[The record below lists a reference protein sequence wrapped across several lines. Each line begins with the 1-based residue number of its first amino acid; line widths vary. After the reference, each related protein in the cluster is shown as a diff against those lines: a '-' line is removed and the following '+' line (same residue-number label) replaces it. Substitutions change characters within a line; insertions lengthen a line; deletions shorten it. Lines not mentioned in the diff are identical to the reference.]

1 MKEAIIPYGR
11 QYVDKEDIKSV
22 CKVLNSR
29 FLTSGPKVFFFEKL
43 INKYCQSKFA
53 VCANSATS
61 ALHIACMALGVKKG
75 DYVWTSPISFV
86 ASANCAVYCG
96 ANVDFLDIDLDTFNL
111 SSKKLEEKLKRTKK
125 SKLPKVVIPVHM
137 GGLSCDMKAIN
148 ILAKKYKFKILED
161 ASHAL
166 GGTYNQ
172 KKIGSCEYSDIAVF
186 SFHPVKTITSAE
198 GGVAVTNNKH
208 LAENMRS
215 FREHGIEKNPL
226 KFQGH
231 SDGPWFYQQKEIGYN
246 YRLSDLH
253 AALGISQLKKINKF
267 TKKRNLIAK
276 YYISNLKNLPIL
288 FQRKIKNIFSSYHLF
303 IILVSANYHLKLFNF
318 LRASKIIVN
327 LHYIPIYLHPFFRK
341 KYNYRDFPNS
351 NSYYSKAISLPIFYQ
366 MTKKQQNYVIKKIKL
381 FYKKNNGKE
390 F

>member
-1 MKEAIIPYGR
+1 M
-11 QYVDKEDIKSV
+11 
-22 CKVLNSR
+22 
-29 FLTSGPKVFFFEKL
+29 
-43 INKYCQSKFA
+43 
-53 VCANSATS
+53 
-61 ALHIACMALGVKKG
+61 
-75 DYVWTSPISFV
+75 
-86 ASANCAVYCG
+86 
-96 ANVDFLDIDLDTFNL
+96 
-111 SSKKLEEKLKRTKK
+111 
-125 SKLPKVVIPVHM
+125 
-137 GGLSCDMKAIN
+137 
-148 ILAKKYKFKILED
+148 
-161 ASHAL
+161 
-166 GGTYNQ
+166 
-172 KKIGSCEYSDIAVF
+172 
-186 SFHPVKTITSAE
+186 
-198 GGVAVTNNKH
+198 
-208 LAENMRS
+208 
-215 FREHGIEKNPL
+215 
-226 KFQGH
+226 
-231 SDGPWFYQQKEIGYN
+231 QKEIGYN

>member
-1 MKEAIIPYGR
+1 
-11 QYVDKEDIKSV
+11 
-22 CKVLNSR
+22 
-29 FLTSGPKVFFFEKL
+29 
-43 INKYCQSKFA
+43 
-53 VCANSATS
+53 
-61 ALHIACMALGVKKG
+61 MALGVKKG

-86 ASANCAVYCG
+86 ASANCAIYCG
-96 ANVDFLDIDLDTFNL
+96 ANVDFVDIDLDTFNL
-111 SSKKLEEKLKRTKK
+111 SSKKLEEKLKMTKK

-198 GGVAVTNNKH
+198 GGVAVTNNKN

-215 FREHGIEKNPL
+215 FREHGIEKNPF
-226 KFQGH
+226 KFKGH
-231 SDGPWFYQQKEIGYN
+231 SDGPWFYQQKQIGYN

-253 AALGISQLKKINKF
+253 AALGISQLKKIDKF
-267 TKKRNLIAK
+267 VKKRNLISK
-276 YYISNLKNLPIL
+276 YYISILKNLPIL
-288 FQRKIKNIFSSYHLF
+288 FQKRIENILSSYHLF
-303 IILVSANYHLKLFNF
+303 IILVPANHHLKLFNF

-327 LHYIPIYLHPFFRK
+327 LHYIPIYFHPFFKK
-341 KYNYRDFPNS
+341 KYNYKDFPNS
-351 NSYYSKAISLPIFYQ
+351 NSYYSRAISLPIFYQ
-366 MTKKQQNYVIKKIKL
+366 LTIKQQNFIINRINF
-381 FYKKNNGKE
+381 FYKKSDE
-390 F
+390 

>member
-29 FLTSGPKVFFFEKL
+29 LLTSGPKVFFFEKL

-61 ALHIACMALGVKKG
+61 ALHIACLALGVKKG

-86 ASANCAVYCG
+86 ASANCAIYCG
-96 ANVDFLDIDLDTFNL
+96 AKVDFLDIDLDTFNL

-231 SDGPWFYQQKEIGYN
+231 SHGPWFYQQKEIGYN